1 MEGHFYQLIENKE
14 LSIGVVGLG
23 YVGLPTAIAFY
34 QAGFHIWGIDTSESV
49 VDSIVNR
56 ENPIGD
62 PAIDGK
68 IPDSSSERWNI
79 TNSFNIGIP
88 NCDVILVTVPTPIN
102 ENKAMDASFVSD
114 AGRDIF
120 ENIQFNSKAIVVLES
135 TVYPGSTREHWH
147 PIIEDSGLEMGQN
160 IWIAY
165 CPERHNP
172 GDTANSISNVSRV
185 IGCDDRNVGEILV
198 RLYSEITSGDV
209 KYVGAIEVAESA
221 KLIEN
226 VQRDINIALVNELST
241 ILPGLGV
248 DLEDVLDAASTKWNF
263 HRYKPGIGVG
273 GHCIPVDPY
282 FIIDQ
287 AKFTG
292 VKANLISSAR
302 EINESMPDYAARQI
316 LEILDSNYSN
326 PERKK
331 RALVLGWSYK
341 PGVGDTR
348 DTPSKP
354 LANYLMKKGVDVLVY
369 DPFVDTNEEILCT
382 ERVENLNNLENVDII
397 VIATA
402 HKEFLGL
409 DWDKIPRIMKKPIIY
424 DGRRCLD
431 LKPLEL
437 SGWIVSGIGR
447 NSSQ

>member
-147 PIIEDSGLEMGQN
+147 PIIRIQGLR
-160 IWIAY
+160 W
-165 CPERHNP
+165 
-172 GDTANSISNVSRV
+172 
-185 IGCDDRNVGEILV
+185 
-198 RLYSEITSGDV
+198 V
-209 KYVGAIEVAESA
+209 KTYG
-221 KLIEN
+221 
-226 VQRDINIALVNELST
+226 
-241 ILPGLGV
+241 
-248 DLEDVLDAASTKWNF
+248 
-263 HRYKPGIGVG
+263 
-273 GHCIPVDPY
+273 
-282 FIIDQ
+282 
-287 AKFTG
+287 
-292 VKANLISSAR
+292 
-302 EINESMPDYAARQI
+302 
-316 LEILDSNYSN
+316 
-326 PERKK
+326 
-331 RALVLGWSYK
+331 
-341 PGVGDTR
+341 
-348 DTPSKP
+348 
-354 LANYLMKKGVDVLVY
+354 
-369 DPFVDTNEEILCT
+369 
-382 ERVENLNNLENVDII
+382 
-397 VIATA
+397 
-402 HKEFLGL
+402 
-409 DWDKIPRIMKKPIIY
+409 
-424 DGRRCLD
+424 
-431 LKPLEL
+431 
-437 SGWIVSGIGR
+437 
-447 NSSQ
+447 